1 MRNRHRLH
9 WQSGSHPRCLVLFL
23 LGAICYSIR
32 ERSRGRGW
40 EGDDECLPGVFG
52 VGLGGRSG
60 DLDGQDMFESIVEN
74 EIIQKHLQ
82 EMIAQTLQ
90 DIKPL
95 SSSL

>member
-1 MRNRHRLH
+1 
-9 WQSGSHPRCLVLFL
+9 
-23 LGAICYSIR
+23 
-32 ERSRGRGW
+32 
-40 EGDDECLPGVFG
+40 VFG